1 MTRNLQL
8 IIILGSLLFICVIVS
23 CIIYY
28 TFLNDIV
35 DNGIEIISSTH
46 SSLVFPPAFN
56 DEVTFVNCPTS
67 IKVKDI
73 SDTDIS
79 IVEKPVVCQITKCK

>member
-8 IIILGSLLFICVIVS
+8 IIILSSLLFICMIIS

-28 TFLNDIV
+28 TFFNDIV
-35 DNGIEIISSTH
+35 DNAIEIISSTH
-46 SSLVFPPAFN
+46 SSLVLPPSFN

-79 IVEKPVVCQITKCK
+79 IAEKRVVCQITKCK